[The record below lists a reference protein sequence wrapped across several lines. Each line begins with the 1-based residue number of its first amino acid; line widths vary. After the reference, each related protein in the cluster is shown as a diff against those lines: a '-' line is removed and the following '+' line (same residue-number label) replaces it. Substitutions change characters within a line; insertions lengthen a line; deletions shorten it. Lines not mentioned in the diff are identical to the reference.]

1 MKKLYII
8 LLLSLSF
15 NISSIRA
22 AFIVT
27 PEHSTQTTSLNAKTA
42 SVSKTIQQD
51 LQANQTK
58 SLAEKVSFSINRY
71 KAYRKSDKY
80 IQKNDTSTT
89 QDRKMSTRALII
101 SILGVI
107 LSLIIMNGRIFILGM
122 LLGIVGSVMGIAA
135 LKKEGK
141 NISATL
147 AIIIGLFPSVLLLLG
162 LILFALQ

>member
-8 LLLSLSF
+8 LLLTLSL
-15 NISSIRA
+15 NLSSIQA

-27 PEHSTQTTSLNAKTA
+27 PEYSTQIVNLNAKTA
-42 SVSKTIQQD
+42 SASKTIQYD

-58 SLAEKVSFSINRY
+58 SLAGKISFSINRY
-71 KAYRKSDKY
+71 KAYRIFDKY
-80 IQKNDTSTT
+80 IPKSDPSTT
-89 QDRKMSTRALII
+89 QNPKMSTRALII
-101 SILGVI
+101 SILGVVI
-107 LSLIIMNGRIFILGM
+107 PLIIMNGRIFLLGM
-122 LLGIVGSVMGIAA
+122 LLGIVGAVMGIAA